1 MAEVLAV
8 KNGVTLPR
16 DMDVAHVKD
25 QQTAQPGR
33 TASSCAMG

>member
-16 DMDVAHVKD
+16 DMEVAWAKD
-25 QQTAQPGR
+25 KAGI
-33 TASSCAMG
+33 TASGTDAMCSI